1 MRLRDLLPARS
12 PRITEVVLWSLDLET
27 EGLDP
32 SRDAILS
39 VGMVPVRGGV
49 VRLGEAFSS
58 LVRPER
64 ERAPSVGALGAHHL
78 RPLDTRE
85 APRLAEVLPEIARRL
100 EGNVLLVHHAPVDVR
115 FLEASFRE
123 LGVRWKPPPVV
134 DTVRLLYRWA
144 DARRFLGNPPGDPEL
159 NLFAARAELGLPAY
173 PPHDALVDA
182 TATAE
187 LFLALR
193 TRLGAERLRQ
203 LL

>member
-12 PRITEVVLWSLDLET
+12 PRFTEVVFWALDLET

-32 SRDAILS
+32 RRDAILS
-39 VGMVPVRGGV
+39 VGMVPVRRGV

-58 LVRPER
+58 LVRPRVER
-64 ERAPSVGALGAHHL
+64 TPSVGALGAHHL
-78 RPLDTRE
+78 RPLDTRG
-85 APRLAEVLPEIARRL
+85 APEVEEVLPEIARRL
-100 EGNVLLVHHAPVDVR
+100 AGNVLLVHHAPIDVR
-115 FLEASFRE
+115 FLKAAFRSA
-123 LGVRWKPPPVV
+123 GRSWSPPPVV

-159 NLFAARAELGLPAY
+159 NLFAAREQLGLPAY

-193 TRLGAERLRQ
+193 ARLGAARLRE

>member
-12 PRITEVVLWSLDLET
+12 PRFTEVVFWALDLET

-32 SRDAILS
+32 RNDAILS
-39 VGMVPVRGGV
+39 VGMVPVRRGL

-58 LVRPER
+58 LVRPHEER
-64 ERAPSVGALGAHHL
+64 PPSLGALGAHHL
-78 RPLDTRE
+78 RPFDTRH
-85 APRLAEVLPEIARRL
+85 APELAAVLPEIARRL
-100 EGNVLLVHHAPVDVR
+100 EGNVLLVHHATIDVR
-115 FLEASFRE
+115 FLKAAFHSA
-123 LGVRWKPPPVV
+123 GHRWQPPPVV

-159 NLFAARAELGLPAY
+159 NLFAARDQLGLPAY

-193 TRLGAERLRQ
+193 ARLGCERLRQ

>member
-1 MRLRDLLPARS
+1 VKLRDLLPARS
-12 PRITEVVLWSLDLET
+12 PRITEVVFWSLDLET

-32 SRDAILS
+32 RKDAILS
-39 VGMVPVRGGV
+39 VGMVPILGGI
-49 VRLGEAFSS
+49 VRLGESYS
-58 LVRPER
+58 TLVRPPVER
-64 ERAPSVGALGAHHL
+64 PPSVGALGAHHL
-78 RPLDTRE
+78 RPMDTRS
-85 APRLAEVLPEIARRL
+85 APPLGSVLPEIARRL
-100 EGNVLLVHHAPVDVR
+100 RGSVLLVHHAPVDVR
-115 FLEASFRE
+115 FLSAAFRAA
-123 LGVRWKPPPVV
+123 GTPWAPPPVV

-159 NLFAARAELGLPAY
+159 NLFAARAQLGLPAY

-193 TRLGAERLRQ
+193 ARLGAERLRQ

>member
-12 PRITEVVLWSLDLET
+12 PRITEVVFWSLDLET

-32 SRDAILS
+32 SRDSILS
-39 VGMVPVRGGV
+39 VGMVPVRGAV
-49 VRLGEAFSS
+49 VRLGEAFAS
-58 LVRPER
+58 LVRPLR
-64 ERAPSVGALGAHHL
+64 ERPPSVGALGAHHL
-78 RPLDTRE
+78 RPLDTRV
-85 APRLAEVLPEIARRL
+85 APGLAEVLSEVAHRL
-100 EGNVLLVHHAPVDVR
+100 EGNVLIVHHAPVDVR
-115 FLEASFRE
+115 FLRAAFRE
-123 LGVRWKPPPVV
+123 TGTRWEPPPVV

-193 TRLGAERLRQ
+193 ARLGARRLRDV
-203 LL
+203 L

>member
-12 PRITEVVLWSLDLET
+12 PRITEVVFWSLDLET

-32 SRDAILS
+32 RRDAILS
-39 VGMVPVRGGV
+39 VGMVPVRSGV

-58 LVRPER
+58 LVRPPV

-78 RPLDTRE
+78 RPIDTRS
-85 APRLAEVLPEIARRL
+85 APPLRSVLPEIARRL
-100 EGNVLLVHHAPVDVR
+100 QGNVLLVHHAPVDVR
-115 FLEASFRE
+115 FLSAAFRAS
-123 LGVRWKPPPVV
+123 GSPWTPPPVV

-144 DARRFLGNPPGDPEL
+144 DAKRYLGNPPDDPEL
-159 NLFAARAELGLPAY
+159 NLFAARAQLGLPAY
-173 PPHDALVDA
+173 PPHDALLDA

-193 TRLGAERLRQ
+193 SRLGAERLRQ

>member
-1 MRLRDLLPARS
+1 VRLRDLLPSRS
-12 PRITEVVLWSLDLET
+12 PRYTDVVFWSLDLET

-32 SRDAILS
+32 RRDAILS
-39 VGMVPVRGGV
+39 VGMVPVRKGV
-49 VRLGEAFSS
+49 VRLREAFSS
-58 LVRPER
+58 LVRPR
-64 ERAPSVGALGAHHL
+64 EEHAPSAGALGAHHL
-78 RPLDTRE
+78 RPIDTRH
-85 APRLAEVLPEIARRL
+85 APELADVLPEIEKRL
-100 EGNVLLVHHAPVDVR
+100 RGNVLLVHHAPIDVN
-115 FLEASFRE
+115 FLRAAFRST
-123 LGVRWKPPPVV
+123 GRDWSPPPVV

-159 NLFAARAELGLPAY
+159 NLFAAREQLGLPAY

-193 TRLGAERLRQ
+193 GRLGAGSLRQ

>member
-12 PRITEVVLWSLDLET
+12 PRYTEVVFWSLDLET

-32 SRDAILS
+32 RRDAILS
-39 VGMVPVRGGV
+39 VGMVPVRRGV

-58 LVRPER
+58 LVRPREER
-64 ERAPSVGALGAHHL
+64 TPSVGALGAHHL
-78 RPLDTRE
+78 RPLDTRD
-85 APRLAEVLPEIARRL
+85 APELGAVLPEIERRL
-100 EGNVLLVHHAPVDVR
+100 AGNVLLVHHAPIDVR
-115 FLEASFRE
+115 FLAAAFRST
-123 LGVRWKPPPVV
+123 GRAWSRPPVV

-144 DARRFLGNPPGDPEL
+144 DAQRFLGKPPRDPEL
-159 NLFAARAELGLPAY
+159 NLFAARDQLGLPPY

-193 TRLGAERLRQ
+193 ARLGAERLRQ
-203 LL
+203 LV